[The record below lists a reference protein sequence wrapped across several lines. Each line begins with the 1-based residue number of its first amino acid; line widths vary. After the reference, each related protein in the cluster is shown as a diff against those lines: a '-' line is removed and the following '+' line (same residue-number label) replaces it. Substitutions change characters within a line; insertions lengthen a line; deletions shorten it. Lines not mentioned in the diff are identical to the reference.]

1 MGTNRSDFKGCRPGK
16 ARKPGRKRAQAV
28 KMRRFERPSAM
39 PTAPLPHTA
48 APAAPEDAPRQDL
61 IYGPDD
67 RPAPPVA
74 FIAALQHLLA
84 ILVPIVTPGLLIC
97 QALNVSSRDTTL
109 IVSMSLVISGI
120 ATWLQCRRFGPLG
133 AGLLIVQGTSF
144 NFVGPLIAGG
154 SVMVKQGTPV
164 EAVMAAIFGVV
175 IAGSFVEMGVS
186 RILPFVKRLIT
197 PLVTGIVVLLIG
209 LTLIKVGLIS
219 MGGGYGAMQNG
230 TFANG
235 ENLILSGLVLGAI
248 IVLNRVPVVW
258 VRSTALVLALVLGYL
273 VAGWMGRLDFT
284 GAREAALFQIPTP
297 LHFGLGFSWSLFV
310 PMLII
315 YLVTSLE
322 AIGDITAT
330 SKVSREP
337 VEGPLWMQRIK
348 GGVLVNGA
356 NSLLAGVFNTFPS
369 SVFAQNNGVIQL
381 TGIASR
387 HVGIWIA
394 GMLIVLGL
402 FPGVAGILQAVP
414 EPVLGGA
421 AMVMF
426 GAVAASG
433 INILAGIDLDRRALL
448 IIAVSLAL
456 GLGVSQV
463 PEILSHLPQA
473 IKNVLESGVA
483 TGGISALLL
492 NWFLPEKK

>member
-1 MGTNRSDFKGCRPGK
+1 MTGGSHGADDAES
-16 ARKPGRKRAQAV
+16 AR
-28 KMRRFERPSAM
+28 
-39 PTAPLPHTA
+39 
-48 APAAPEDAPRQDL
+48 DL
-61 IYGPDD
+61 VYGPND
-67 RPAPPVA
+67 RPAPMVA
-74 FIAALQHLLA
+74 FVAALQHLLA
-84 ILVPIVTPGLLIC
+84 IIVPIVTPGLLIC
-97 QALNVSSRDTTL
+97 QALGVSSHDTTL

-120 ATWLQCRRFGPLG
+120 ATFVQCKRFGPLG

-154 SVMVKQGTPV
+154 SLMVKQGTPV
-164 EAVMAAIFGVV
+164 ETVMAAIFGVV

-209 LTLIKVGLIS
+209 LTLIKVGLVS
-219 MGGGYGAMQNG
+219 MGGGYGAMAKG
-230 TFANG
+230 TFASAQ
-235 ENLILSGLVLGAI
+235 NLTLSCLVLGTI
-248 IVLNRVPVVW
+248 ILLNRVPVVW
-258 VRSTALVLALVLGYL
+258 VRSTALVIALAIGYAAAAFL
-273 VAGWMGRLDFT
+273 GRLDFT
-284 GAREAALFQIPTP
+284 GMHQAAVFQVPTP
-297 LHFGLGFSWSLFV
+297 LHFGIGFSWSLFV

-322 AIGDITAT
+322 AIGDVTAT
-330 SKVSREP
+330 SKISKEP
-337 VEGPLWMQRIK
+337 VEGPVWMQRIK

-369 SVFAQNNGVIQL
+369 SVFAQNNGVIQI
-381 TGIASR
+381 TGVASR
-387 HVGIWIA
+387 YVGIWIA
-394 GMLIVLGL
+394 AMLVVLGL
-402 FPGVAGILQAVP
+402 FPVVAGALQAVP

-433 INILAGIDLDRRALL
+433 INILAGIQLDRRALL

-463 PEILSHLPQA
+463 PDILNSLPHA
-473 IKNVLESGVA
+473 LKNVLESGVA
-483 TGGISALLL
+483 TGGICALVM

>member
-1 MGTNRSDFKGCRPGK
+1 MSQPSRS
-16 ARKPGRKRAQAV
+16 
-28 KMRRFERPSAM
+28 E
-39 PTAPLPHTA
+39 L
-48 APAAPEDAPRQDL
+48 L
-61 IYGPDD
+61 YGPQD
-67 RPAPPVA
+67 RPRPL
-74 FIAALQHLLA
+74 IALLAAIQHLLA
-84 ILVPIVTPGLLIC
+84 IIVPIVTPGLLIC
-97 QALNVSSRDTTL
+97 QALGVSPRDTNL

-120 ATWLQCRRFGPLG
+120 ATFVQCRRFGPFG

-154 SVMVKQGTPV
+154 ALMVKNGTPV

-175 IAGSFVEMGVS
+175 MAGSFVEMGVS
-186 RILPFVKRLIT
+186 RVLPFVKRLIT
-197 PLVTGIVVLLIG
+197 PLVTGIVVLMIG

-219 MGGGYGAMQNG
+219 MGGGFAALGNG

-235 ENLILSGLVLGAI
+235 ENLLLSGTVLATI
-248 IVLNRVPVVW
+248 VVLNRIPLRALRSSAIVV
-258 VRSTALVLALVLGYL
+258 ALLLGYAL
-273 VAGWMGRLDFT
+273 AAWLGRLNFT
-284 GAREAALFQIPTP
+284 GMHEAAWVQIPLP

-310 PMLII
+310 PLLVI

-356 NSLLAGVFNTFPS
+356 NSLLAGLFNTFPS

-387 HVGIWIA
+387 HVGLWIA
-394 GMLIVLGL
+394 AILVLLGL
-402 FPGVAGILQAVP
+402 FPAVAGVIQAVP

-433 INILAGIDLDRRALL
+433 INILAGVELDRRALL

-456 GLGVSQV
+456 GLGISQV
-463 PEILSHLPQA
+463 PEFLAHMPAGLKA
-473 IKNVLESGVA
+473 VLESGVA
-483 TGGISALLL
+483 TGGLCALLM
-492 NWFLPEKK
+492 NWFLPETPKAAG

>member
-1 MGTNRSDFKGCRPGK
+1 MHS
-16 ARKPGRKRAQAV
+16 A
-28 KMRRFERPSAM
+28 PS
-39 PTAPLPHTA
+39 TS
-48 APAAPEDAPRQDL
+48 PAAAREANDTELTHDL
-61 IYGPDD
+61 VYGPND
-67 RPAPPVA
+67 RPAPTITFV
-74 FIAALQHLLA
+74 AALQHLLA

-97 QALNVSSRDTTL
+97 QALGVSSRDTTL

-120 ATWLQCRRFGPLG
+120 ATFLQCKRVGPLG

-154 SVMVKQGTPV
+154 SLMVKQGTPV
-164 EAVMAAIFGVV
+164 ETVMAAIFGVV
-175 IAGSFVEMGVS
+175 IAGSFVEMAVS
-186 RILPFVKRLIT
+186 RILPFIKRLIT

-219 MGGGYGAMQNG
+219 MGGGYGAIAKGNFASVQNL
-230 TFANG
+230 T
-235 ENLILSGLVLGAI
+235 LSGLVLGTI

-258 VRSTALVLALVLGYL
+258 VRSTALVIALAIGYI
-273 VAGWMGRLDFT
+273 VAGAMGRLDFT

-322 AIGDITAT
+322 AIGDVTAT
-330 SKVSREP
+330 SKVSKEP
-337 VEGPLWMQRIK
+337 VEGPVWMRRIK
-348 GGVLVNGA
+348 GGVLVNGF
-356 NSLLAGVFNTFPS
+356 NSLLAGFFNTFPS

-387 HVGIWIA
+387 HVGLWIA
-394 GMLIVLGL
+394 GMLVVLGL
-402 FPGVAGILQAVP
+402 FPPVAGVLQAVP

-433 INILAGIDLDRRALL
+433 INILAGTRLDRRALL

-463 PEILSHLPQA
+463 PEILTSLPHA
-473 IKNVLESGVA
+473 LKNVLESGVA
-483 TGGISALLL
+483 TGGICALVM
-492 NWFLPEKK
+492 NWFLPEKA

>member
-1 MGTNRSDFKGCRPGK
+1 MSSIEQGPG
-16 ARKPGRKRAQAV
+16 A
-28 KMRRFERPSAM
+28 
-39 PTAPLPHTA
+39 A
-48 APAAPEDAPRQDL
+48 APDNELVLGLEDKPRPL
-61 IYGPDD
+61 I
-67 RPAPPVA
+67 AML
-74 FIAALQHLLA
+74 AALQHLLA
-84 ILVPIVTPGLLIC
+84 IIVPIVTPGLLIC
-97 QALNVSSRDTTL
+97 QALGVSARDTNL

-120 ATWLQCRRFGPLG
+120 ATFVQCRRFGPFG

-154 SVMVKQGTPV
+154 ALMVKQGTPV
-164 EAVMAAIFGVV
+164 EGVMAAIFGVV

-186 RILPFVKRLIT
+186 RILPFIKRLIS
-197 PLVTGIVVLLIG
+197 PLVTGIVVLMIG

-219 MGGGYGAMQNG
+219 MGGGFTAMANG

-235 ENLILSGLVLGAI
+235 ENLLLSGVVLAI
-248 IVLNRVPVVW
+248 IVLLNRIPVVW
-258 VRSTALVLALVLGYL
+258 MRSCAIVIALAAGYALAGY
-273 VAGWMGRLDFT
+273 MGRLDFT
-284 GAREAALFQIPTP
+284 GMHEAALFQVPTP
-297 LHFGLGFSWSLFV
+297 LHFGLSFSWALFI
-310 PMLII
+310 PMLVI

-322 AIGDITAT
+322 AIGDVTAT

-337 VEGPLWMQRIK
+337 VEGTVWMQRIK

-369 SVFAQNNGVIQL
+369 SIFAQNNGVIQL

-387 HVGIWIA
+387 HIGIWIA
-394 GMLIVLGL
+394 AMLVLLGL
-402 FPGVAGILQAVP
+402 FPTVAGVIQAVP

-433 INILAGIDLDRRALL
+433 INILASTRLDRRALL

-456 GLGVSQV
+456 GLGVAQV
-463 PEILSHLPQA
+463 PEFLAHMPSALR
-473 IKNVLESGVA
+473 NVLESGVA
-483 TGGISALLL
+483 TGGICALVL
-492 NWFLPEKK
+492 NWFLPESKAQQ

>member
-1 MGTNRSDFKGCRPGK
+1 MQPASHAQSASHGADDAES
-16 ARKPGRKRAQAV
+16 AR
-28 KMRRFERPSAM
+28 
-39 PTAPLPHTA
+39 
-48 APAAPEDAPRQDL
+48 DL
-61 IYGPDD
+61 VYGPND
-67 RPAPPVA
+67 RPAPMVA
-74 FIAALQHLLA
+74 FVAALQHLLA
-84 ILVPIVTPGLLIC
+84 IIVPIVTPGLLIC
-97 QALNVSSRDTTL
+97 QALGVSSHDTTL

-120 ATWLQCRRFGPLG
+120 ATFVQCKRFGPLG

-154 SVMVKQGTPV
+154 SLMVKQGTPV
-164 EAVMAAIFGVV
+164 ETVMAAIFGVV

-219 MGGGYGAMQNG
+219 MGGGYGAMAKG
-230 TFANG
+230 TFASAQ
-235 ENLILSGLVLGAI
+235 NLTLSCLVLGTI
-248 IVLNRVPVVW
+248 ILLNRVPVVW
-258 VRSTALVLALVLGYL
+258 VRSTALVIALAIGYAAAAFL
-273 VAGWMGRLDFT
+273 GRLDFT
-284 GAREAALFQIPTP
+284 GMHQAAVFQVPTP
-297 LHFGLGFSWSLFV
+297 LHFGIGFSWSLFV

-315 YLVTSLE
+315 YLVTSPE
-322 AIGDITAT
+322 AIGDVTAT
-330 SKVSREP
+330 SKISKEP
-337 VEGPLWMQRIK
+337 VEGPVWMQRIK

-369 SVFAQNNGVIQL
+369 SVFAQNNGVIQI
-381 TGIASR
+381 TGVASR
-387 HVGIWIA
+387 YVGIWIA
-394 GMLIVLGL
+394 AMLVVLGL
-402 FPGVAGILQAVP
+402 FPVVAGALQAVP

-433 INILAGIDLDRRALL
+433 INILAGIQLDRRALL

-463 PEILSHLPQA
+463 PDILNSLPHA
-473 IKNVLESGVA
+473 LKNVLESGVA
-483 TGGISALLL
+483 TGGICALVM

>member
-1 MGTNRSDFKGCRPGK
+1 MQPASHAQSASHGADDAES
-16 ARKPGRKRAQAV
+16 AR
-28 KMRRFERPSAM
+28 
-39 PTAPLPHTA
+39 
-48 APAAPEDAPRQDL
+48 DL
-61 IYGPDD
+61 VYGPND
-67 RPAPPVA
+67 RPAPMVA
-74 FIAALQHLLA
+74 FVAALQHLLA
-84 ILVPIVTPGLLIC
+84 IVVPIVTPGLLIC
-97 QALNVSSRDTTL
+97 QALGVSSHDTTL

-120 ATWLQCRRFGPLG
+120 ATFVQCKRFGPLG

-154 SVMVKQGTPV
+154 SLMVKQGTPV
-164 EAVMAAIFGVV
+164 ETVMAAIFGVV

-219 MGGGYGAMQNG
+219 MGGGYGAMAKG
-230 TFANG
+230 TFASAQ
-235 ENLILSGLVLGAI
+235 NLTLSCLVLGTI
-248 IVLNRVPVVW
+248 ILLNRVPVVW
-258 VRSTALVLALVLGYL
+258 VRSTALVIALAIGYAAAAFL
-273 VAGWMGRLDFT
+273 GRLDFT
-284 GAREAALFQIPTP
+284 GMHQAAVFQVPTP
-297 LHFGLGFSWSLFV
+297 LHFGIGFSWSLFV

-322 AIGDITAT
+322 AIGDVTAT
-330 SKVSREP
+330 SKISKEP
-337 VEGPLWMQRIK
+337 VEGPVWMQRIK

-369 SVFAQNNGVIQL
+369 SVFAQNNGVIQI
-381 TGIASR
+381 TGVASR
-387 HVGIWIA
+387 YVGIWIA
-394 GMLIVLGL
+394 AMLVVLGL
-402 FPGVAGILQAVP
+402 FPVVAGALQAVP

-433 INILAGIDLDRRALL
+433 INILAGIQLDRRALL

-463 PEILSHLPQA
+463 PDILNSLPHA
-473 IKNVLESGVA
+473 LKNVLESGVA
-483 TGGISALLL
+483 TGGICALVM

>member
-1 MGTNRSDFKGCRPGK
+1 MQPASSAQSASHGADAAES
-16 ARKPGRKRAQAV
+16 AR
-28 KMRRFERPSAM
+28 
-39 PTAPLPHTA
+39 
-48 APAAPEDAPRQDL
+48 DL
-61 IYGPDD
+61 VYGPND
-67 RPAPPVA
+67 RPAPMVA
-74 FIAALQHLLA
+74 FVAALQHLLA
-84 ILVPIVTPGLLIC
+84 IIVPIVTPGLLIC
-97 QALNVSSRDTTL
+97 QALGVSSRDTTL

-120 ATWLQCRRFGPLG
+120 ATFVQCKRFGPLG
-133 AGLLIVQGTSF
+133 VGLLIVQGTSF

-154 SVMVKQGTPV
+154 SLMVKQGTPV
-164 EAVMAAIFGVV
+164 ETVMAAIFGVV

-219 MGGGYGAMQNG
+219 MGGGYGAMAKG
-230 TFANG
+230 TFASA
-235 ENLILSGLVLGAI
+235 ENLTLSGLVLGTI
-248 IVLNRVPVVW
+248 ILLNRVPVVW
-258 VRSTALVLALVLGYL
+258 VRSTALVIALAIGYL
-273 VAGWMGRLDFT
+273 AAAFLGRLDFT
-284 GAREAALFQIPTP
+284 GMHQAALFQVPTP
-297 LHFGLGFSWSLFV
+297 LHFGIGFSWALFV

-322 AIGDITAT
+322 AIGDVTAT
-330 SKVSREP
+330 SKISNEP
-337 VEGPLWMQRIK
+337 VEGPVWMQRIK

-369 SVFAQNNGVIQL
+369 SVFAQNNGVIQI
-381 TGIASR
+381 TGVASR
-387 HVGIWIA
+387 YVGIWIA
-394 GMLIVLGL
+394 GMLVVLGL
-402 FPGVAGILQAVP
+402 FPVVAGVLQAVP

-433 INILAGIDLDRRALL
+433 INILAGVHLDRRALL

-463 PEILSHLPQA
+463 PDILNSLPHA
-473 IKNVLESGVA
+473 LKNVLESGVA
-483 TGGISALLL
+483 TGGICALVM

>member
-1 MGTNRSDFKGCRPGK
+1 MQSASSTP
-16 ARKPGRKRAQAV
+16 RAASHGADDT
-28 KMRRFERPSAM
+28 E
-39 PTAPLPHTA
+39 TTH
-48 APAAPEDAPRQDL
+48 DL
-61 IYGPDD
+61 VYGPND
-67 RPAPPVA
+67 RPAPTIA
-74 FIAALQHLLA
+74 FVAALQHLLA

-97 QALNVSSRDTTL
+97 QALGVSSRDTTL

-120 ATWLQCRRFGPLG
+120 ATFLQCKRVGPLG

-154 SVMVKQGTPV
+154 SLMVKQGTPV
-164 EAVMAAIFGVV
+164 VTVMAAIFGVV
-175 IAGSFVEMGVS
+175 IAGSFVEMAVS
-186 RILPFVKRLIT
+186 RILPFIKRLIT

-219 MGGGYGAMQNG
+219 MGGGYGAIAKGNFASVQNL
-230 TFANG
+230 T
-235 ENLILSGLVLGAI
+235 LSGLVLGTI

-258 VRSTALVLALVLGYL
+258 VRSTALVIALAIGYI
-273 VAGWMGRLDFT
+273 VAGAMGRLDFT

-322 AIGDITAT
+322 AIGDVTAT
-330 SKVSREP
+330 SKVSKEP
-337 VEGPLWMQRIK
+337 VEGPVWMRRIK
-348 GGVLVNGA
+348 GGVLVNGF
-356 NSLLAGVFNTFPS
+356 NSLLAGFFNTFPS

-387 HVGIWIA
+387 HVGLWIA
-394 GMLIVLGL
+394 GMLVVLGL
-402 FPGVAGILQAVP
+402 FPPVAGVLQAVP

-433 INILAGIDLDRRALL
+433 INILAGTRLDRRALL

-463 PEILSHLPQA
+463 PEILTSLPHA
-473 IKNVLESGVA
+473 LKNVLESGVA
-483 TGGISALLL
+483 TGGICALVM
-492 NWFLPEKK
+492 NWFLPEKQ

>member
-1 MGTNRSDFKGCRPGK
+1 MQPASSAQSASHGADAAES
-16 ARKPGRKRAQAV
+16 AR
-28 KMRRFERPSAM
+28 
-39 PTAPLPHTA
+39 
-48 APAAPEDAPRQDL
+48 DL
-61 IYGPDD
+61 VYGPND
-67 RPAPPVA
+67 RPAPMVA
-74 FIAALQHLLA
+74 FVAALQHLLA
-84 ILVPIVTPGLLIC
+84 IIVPIVTPGLLIC
-97 QALNVSSRDTTL
+97 QALGVSSRDTTL

-120 ATWLQCRRFGPLG
+120 ATFVQCKRFGPLG

-154 SVMVKQGTPV
+154 SLMVKQGTPV
-164 EAVMAAIFGVV
+164 ETVMAAIFGVV

-219 MGGGYGAMQNG
+219 MGGGYGAMAKG
-230 TFANG
+230 TFASA
-235 ENLILSGLVLGAI
+235 ENLTLSGLVLGTI
-248 IVLNRVPVVW
+248 ILLNRMPVVW
-258 VRSTALVLALVLGYL
+258 VRSTALVIALAIGYL
-273 VAGWMGRLDFT
+273 AAAFLGRLDFT
-284 GAREAALFQIPTP
+284 GMHQAALFQVPTP
-297 LHFGLGFSWSLFV
+297 LHFGIGFSWALFV

-322 AIGDITAT
+322 AIGDVTAT
-330 SKVSREP
+330 SKISNEP
-337 VEGPLWMQRIK
+337 VEGPVWMQRIK

-369 SVFAQNNGVIQL
+369 SVFAQNNGVIQI
-381 TGIASR
+381 TGVASR
-387 HVGIWIA
+387 YVGIWIA
-394 GMLIVLGL
+394 GMLVVLGL
-402 FPGVAGILQAVP
+402 FPVVAGVLQAVP

-433 INILAGIDLDRRALL
+433 INILAGVHLDRRALL

-463 PEILSHLPQA
+463 PDILNSLPHA
-473 IKNVLESGVA
+473 LKNVLESGVA
-483 TGGISALLL
+483 TGGICALVM

>member
-1 MGTNRSDFKGCRPGK
+1 MSSIEQGPG
-16 ARKPGRKRAQAV
+16 A
-28 KMRRFERPSAM
+28 
-39 PTAPLPHTA
+39 A
-48 APAAPEDAPRQDL
+48 APDNELVLGLEDKPRPL
-61 IYGPDD
+61 I
-67 RPAPPVA
+67 AML
-74 FIAALQHLLA
+74 AALQHLLA
-84 ILVPIVTPGLLIC
+84 IIVPIVTPGLLIC
-97 QALNVSSRDTTL
+97 QALGVSARDTNL

-120 ATWLQCRRFGPLG
+120 ATFVQCRRFGPFG

-154 SVMVKQGTPV
+154 ALMVKQGTPV
-164 EAVMAAIFGVV
+164 EGVMAAIFGVV

-186 RILPFVKRLIT
+186 RILPFIKRLIS
-197 PLVTGIVVLLIG
+197 PLVTGIVVLMIG

-219 MGGGYGAMQNG
+219 MGGGFTAMANG

-235 ENLILSGLVLGAI
+235 DNLLLSGVVLAI
-248 IVLNRVPVVW
+248 IVLLNRIPVVW
-258 VRSTALVLALVLGYL
+258 MRSCAIVIALAAGYALAGY
-273 VAGWMGRLDFT
+273 MGRLDFT
-284 GAREAALFQIPTP
+284 GMHEAALFQVPTP
-297 LHFGLGFSWSLFV
+297 LHFGLSFSWALFI
-310 PMLII
+310 PMLVI

-322 AIGDITAT
+322 AIGDVTAT

-337 VEGPLWMQRIK
+337 VEGTVWMQRIK

-369 SVFAQNNGVIQL
+369 SIFAQNNGVIQL

-387 HVGIWIA
+387 HIGIWIA
-394 GMLIVLGL
+394 AMLVLLGL
-402 FPGVAGILQAVP
+402 FPTVAGVIQAVP

-433 INILAGIDLDRRALL
+433 INILASTRLDRRALL

-456 GLGVSQV
+456 GLGVAQV
-463 PEILSHLPQA
+463 PEFLAHMPSALR
-473 IKNVLESGVA
+473 NVLESGVA
-483 TGGISALLL
+483 TGGICALVL
-492 NWFLPEKK
+492 NWFLPESKAQQ

>member
-1 MGTNRSDFKGCRPGK
+1 MSQPSRS
-16 ARKPGRKRAQAV
+16 
-28 KMRRFERPSAM
+28 E
-39 PTAPLPHTA
+39 L
-48 APAAPEDAPRQDL
+48 L
-61 IYGPDD
+61 YGPQD
-67 RPAPPVA
+67 RPRPL
-74 FIAALQHLLA
+74 ISLLAAIQHLLA
-84 ILVPIVTPGLLIC
+84 IIVPIVTPGLLIC
-97 QALNVSSRDTTL
+97 QALGVSPRDTNL

-120 ATWLQCRRFGPLG
+120 ATFVQCRRFGPFG

-154 SVMVKQGTPV
+154 ALMVKQGTPV

-175 IAGSFVEMGVS
+175 MAGSFVEMGVS
-186 RILPFVKRLIT
+186 RVLPFVKRLIT
-197 PLVTGIVVLLIG
+197 PLVTGIVVLMIG

-219 MGGGYGAMQNG
+219 MGGGFAALGNG

-235 ENLILSGLVLGAI
+235 ENLLLSGTVLATI
-248 IVLNRVPVVW
+248 VVLNRIPLRALRSSAIVV
-258 VRSTALVLALVLGYL
+258 ALLLGYTL
-273 VAGWMGRLDFT
+273 AAWLGRLNFT
-284 GAREAALFQIPTP
+284 GMHEAAWVQIPLP

-310 PMLII
+310 PLLVI

-356 NSLLAGVFNTFPS
+356 NSLLAGLFNTFPS

-387 HVGIWIA
+387 HVGLWIA
-394 GMLIVLGL
+394 AILVLLGL
-402 FPGVAGILQAVP
+402 FPAVAGVIQAVP

-433 INILAGIDLDRRALL
+433 INILAGVELDRRALL

-456 GLGVSQV
+456 GLGISQV
-463 PEILSHLPQA
+463 PEFLAHMPAGLRA
-473 IKNVLESGVA
+473 VLESGVA
-483 TGGISALLL
+483 TGGLCALLM
-492 NWFLPEKK
+492 NWFLPETPKAAD

>member
-1 MGTNRSDFKGCRPGK
+1 MSQSPRSELLYGPQDRP
-16 ARKPGRKRAQAV
+16 R
-28 KMRRFERPSAM
+28 
-39 PTAPLPHTA
+39 PLPALLA
-48 APAAPEDAPRQDL
+48 A
-61 IYGPDD
+61 I
-67 RPAPPVA
+67 
-74 FIAALQHLLA
+74 QHLLA
-84 ILVPIVTPGLLIC
+84 IIVPIVTPGLLIC
-97 QALNVSSRDTTL
+97 QALGVSPRDTNL

-120 ATWLQCRRFGPLG
+120 ATFVQCRRFGPFG

-154 SVMVKQGTPV
+154 ALMVKNGTPV

-175 IAGSFVEMGVS
+175 MAGSFVEMGVS
-186 RILPFVKRLIT
+186 RVLPFVKRLIT
-197 PLVTGIVVLLIG
+197 PLVTGIVVLMIG

-219 MGGGYGAMQNG
+219 MGGGFAALGNG

-235 ENLILSGLVLGAI
+235 ENLLLSGTVLATI
-248 IVLNRVPVVW
+248 VVLNRIPLRGLRSSAIVV
-258 VRSTALVLALVLGYL
+258 ALLLGYAL
-273 VAGWMGRLDFT
+273 AAWLGRLNFT
-284 GAREAALFQIPTP
+284 GMHDAAWVQIPLP

-310 PMLII
+310 PLLVI

-337 VEGPLWMQRIK
+337 VEGPLWMNRIK

-356 NSLLAGVFNTFPS
+356 NSLLAGLFNTFPS

-387 HVGIWIA
+387 HVGLWIA
-394 GMLIVLGL
+394 AILVLLGL
-402 FPGVAGILQAVP
+402 FPAVAGVIQAVP

-433 INILAGIDLDRRALL
+433 INILAGVELDRRALL

-456 GLGVSQV
+456 GLGISQV
-463 PEILSHLPQA
+463 PEFLAHMPAGLRA
-473 IKNVLESGVA
+473 VLESGVA
-483 TGGISALLL
+483 TGGLCALLM
-492 NWFLPEKK
+492 NWFLPETPKAAD